1 MALQTPQ
8 TAAAAAGAGPAETPT
23 ATPTTT
29 TTTTATVTATTAGA
43 ALAASGAAS
52 EAVSAGEGQLMSAVS
67 IQDLEAGNLDIDGVL
82 AQIEFLHGKMERIRY
97 DMHMFI
103 NAMGSIEETSVPQE
117 VYREMSTRIV
127 ALKTE
132 FAAFFNAY
140 KCVLPVIRYFKIK
153 QGMSPDDSIKL
164 VPHRVQVDMKM
175 LNELRL
181 PVNDASAVS
190 AVGDLAVSAATTPV
204 TGSAAAPVSGSSA
217 TNTPSGKRP
226 AAKPS
231 KRKYVKKAV

>member
-8 TAAAAAGAGPAETPT
+8 TAAAAA
-23 ATPTTT
+23 TPTT
-29 TTTTATVTATTAGA
+29 AAAA
-43 ALAASGAAS
+43 ALAASGPAGTAS
-52 EAVSAGEGQLMSAVS
+52 TAGPVSAGPGQPMSPVS
-67 IQDLEAGNLDIDGVL
+67 IQDLEAGNLDIDEVL
-82 AQIEFLHGKMERIRY
+82 AQIEFLHGKIERIRY

-103 NAMGSIEETSVPQE
+103 NAMASIEETSAPQE
-117 VYREMSTRIV
+117 VYREMSSRIV

-164 VPHRVQVDMKM
+164 VSHRVQVDTKM

-181 PVNDASAVS
+181 PTNDAAAAGNVV
-190 AVGDLAVSAATTPV
+190 VGDLAVSAVTTPV
-204 TGSAAAPVSGSSA
+204 TGLAVAPGSGSSA
-217 TNTPSGKRP
+217 ANTPSGKRP
-226 AAKPS
+226 PAKPS